1 MISNM
6 KPSKGNVYS
15 LHWFEPKW
23 SYVPRLKTDL
33 LEFLEFSMWLRVLIE
48 ANGGAKS
55 TVGTSGNRING
66 ISPINPNCL
75 NYINAVNKEFGQ

>member
-6 KPSKGNVYS
+6 KPPKRNAHGIR
-15 LHWFEPKW
+15 WFESKW

-33 LEFLEFSMWLRVLIE
+33 GKFLEFTMWLRVLIE

-55 TVGTSGNRING
+55 TGETSGNRFNG
-66 ISPINPNCL
+66 ISPINPNRQ
-75 NYINAVNKEFGQ
+75 NYINAANKEFRQ